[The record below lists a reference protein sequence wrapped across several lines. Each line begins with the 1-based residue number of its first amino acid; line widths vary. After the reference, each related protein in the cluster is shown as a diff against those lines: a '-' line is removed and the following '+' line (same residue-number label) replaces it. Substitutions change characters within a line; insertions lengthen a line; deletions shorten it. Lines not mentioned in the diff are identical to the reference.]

1 MTLPPEREGYDAPP
15 VIVERRVLMAQA
27 LASGVW
33 NTSPPPIA
41 EQIGPVPVLRWL
53 PEGTPRGRVIHF
65 HGGAYRMGCPEM
77 EGHYACALARD
88 AGVEVIVPRYRL
100 APEAPFPA
108 ALNDAFAVLDATA
121 DDLPLI
127 LSGGSAGGGL
137 AAALALLAREPG
149 RELAGLV
156 MHSPWLDLTVSA
168 PSFDKN
174 AASDTLFSRAAAE
187 LAAELYLQGQSAGDP
202 YASPALASL
211 AGLPPVL
218 LTAGTVEVLH
228 NDAVVFAAELE
239 AQSVPCRLLVIDG
252 MEHVAITRS
261 RDAVGS
267 AESFA
272 ATVDFV
278 NQCLA

>member
-1 MTLPPEREGYDAPP
+1 MTLSPERQGYDAPP
-15 VIVERRVLMAQA
+15 VIMERRALMAQA

-33 NTSPPPIA
+33 NTSPPPLA
-41 EQIGPVPVLRWL
+41 ELIGSVPVLRWL
-53 PEGTPRGRVIHF
+53 PEGEPRARVIHF

-88 AGVEVIVPRYRL
+88 AGVEVVVPRYRL

-108 ALNDAFAVLDATA
+108 AINDALAVLEGVG
-121 DDLPLI
+121 DDLPVI

-137 AAALALLAREPG
+137 AAALALLARDAG
-149 RELAGLV
+149 RDIAGLV

-168 PSFDKN
+168 TSYDGN
-174 AASDTLFSRAAAE
+174 AASDTLFSRSAAE
-187 LAAELYLQGQSAGDP
+187 LAAELYLQGHSPRDP
-202 YASPALASL
+202 LASPAFANL

-218 LTAGTVEVLH
+218 ITAGTIEVLH
-228 NDAVVFAAELE
+228 DEVVSFAAALK
-239 AQSVPCRLLVIDG
+239 AQDVPCRLLMIEG

-267 AESFA
+267 AECYA
-272 ATVDFV
+272 ASVEFV
-278 NQCLA
+278 AGSLR